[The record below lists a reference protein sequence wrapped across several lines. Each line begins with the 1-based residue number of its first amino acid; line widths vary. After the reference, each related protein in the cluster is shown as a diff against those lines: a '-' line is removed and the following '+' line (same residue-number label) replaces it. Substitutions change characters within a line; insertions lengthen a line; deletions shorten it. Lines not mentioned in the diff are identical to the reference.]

1 MAVIN
6 QYRHQELSELPSW
19 SEQESTI
26 DRLSPLSYF
35 SFAATQ
41 PLMGTVQG
49 HHSGEKPNR
58 KPEKL
63 WACPCMGALWVLP
76 VSPVSGCEMSRQSE
90 VDCHH
95 EENSCK
101 SHLNCV
107 TQEEKSVP
115 TISLTLLIWKS
126 PIPSPLT
133 LSSYVTA
140 FT

>member
-1 MAVIN
+1 
-6 QYRHQELSELPSW
+6 
-19 SEQESTI
+19 
-26 DRLSPLSYF
+26 
-35 SFAATQ
+35 
-41 PLMGTVQG
+41 
-49 HHSGEKPNR
+49 
-58 KPEKL
+58 
-63 WACPCMGALWVLP
+63 MGALCVLP

-90 VDCHH
+90 VDCHQ

-126 PIPSPLT
+126 PIRSPLT

-140 FT
+140 FTYVVKENGKCSPTTEQATPSPQSLLALHLLPDTLSSHKEQPRNVSAYKTE